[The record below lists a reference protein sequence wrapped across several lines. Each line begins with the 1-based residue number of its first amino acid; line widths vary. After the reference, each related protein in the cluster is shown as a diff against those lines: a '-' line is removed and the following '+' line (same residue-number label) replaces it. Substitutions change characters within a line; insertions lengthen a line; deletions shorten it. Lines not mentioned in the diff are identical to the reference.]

1 MSQSMI
7 IGPMTSGRN
16 NIPEDCMLYLADY
29 LGGGQLPFSFVLNY
43 LCQFLYKGHSSTF
56 KSPKLKLVNSL

>member
-29 LGGGQLPFSFVLNY
+29 LGGGQLPFSFCV
-43 LCQFLYKGHSSTF
+43 
-56 KSPKLKLVNSL
+56 KLSLPIFV